1 MHLTAVFQKVTEGY
15 IGFVEELPGAN
26 TQGATLDEAR
36 ANLAEAVEL
45 VLESNR
51 ALAEEMI
58 HGQEVIREKMLL
70 PAA

>member
-36 ANLAEAVEL
+36 ANLTEAVEL
-45 VLESNR
+45 VLEANR
-51 ALAEEMI
+51 TLSEETI
-58 HGQEVIREKMLL
+58 QGKEVIREKMLL